1 MEQDNGKGIV
11 STKELLAFSL
21 AYMGLQVGGLSA
33 NYLSYFWTDI
43 ALIPLAAVSTIML
56 VSRLL
61 DGVTDIII
69 GFMVDKT
76 KSKHGKARPWLLWMT
91 PPAVVSMVLLFWM
104 PDIGVTGKVVY
115 AFVVYNA
122 VAFFFS
128 TAVTIPLQTLTSR
141 ITSRGD
147 QRLRLNMVGQTFG
160 SLTAVLGNFFVV
172 GAIAALGGDNGGYF
186 RFFGIMAILAGALM
200 YVGFF
205 GTREKV
211 QEHKPKQ
218 AAAEKKLTVGQGFK
232 VLLTNKYWV
241 WVTLLQVSSWMFP
254 AFMAINIY
262 YMIWI
267 LHNPAFMGP
276 FMSIIFAAMF
286 GAMLILTPLSR
297 KIGKASIAF
306 LGMFLQVA
314 GGLVPLIAPTSMPIL
329 ILSAILRG
337 AGPAAMLGTRLAYT
351 SDVVEYGEWKTGMR
365 TEGLI
370 FSATSM
376 GQKIGLG
383 LGGAIVTTAL
393 AVGGYVGGAETQ
405 TEGALSAIM
414 FTFTWLSAAASGLA
428 VICLFFLSRLTKEMP
443 QILADLEAR
452 NGTEE

>member
-1 MEQDNGKGIV
+1 MDQNKGVI
-11 STKELLAFSL
+11 STKELLAFSM
-21 AYMGLQVGGLSA
+21 AYMGLVVGGLSA
-33 NYLSYFWTDI
+33 NYISYFWTDI
-43 ALIPLAAVSTIML
+43 ALLPLAAVSTIFL
-56 VSRLL
+56 VSRIL
-61 DGVTDIII
+61 DGITDIIV

-91 PPAVVSMVLLFWM
+91 PPSILSMVLLFWM
-104 PDIGVTGKVVY
+104 PDVSVTGKVIY

-128 TAVTIPLQTLTSR
+128 TAVTIPLQTLTAR
-141 ITSRGD
+141 LTNRGD
-147 QRLRLNMVGQTFG
+147 QRLRLNMVAQTF
-160 SLTAVLGNFFVV
+160 SSAASVLGNFFVV
-172 GAIAALGGDNGGYF
+172 GAIAFFGGNQGGGYF
-186 RFFGIMAILAGALM
+186 KFFGLMSILAGALI

-205 GTREKV
+205 GTKEKV
-211 QEHKPKQ
+211 EDKKPAGAVEHK
-218 AAAEKKLTVGQGFK
+218 LSVGEGFK
-232 VLLTNKYWV
+232 ILLTNKYWV

-267 LHNPAFMGP
+267 LKDVTFMGP

-297 KIGKASIAF
+297 KIGKGSIAF

-314 GGLVPLIAPTSMPIL
+314 GGLLPLIAPLSIPVL
-329 ILSAILRG
+329 IASAILRG
-337 AGPAAMLGTRLAYT
+337 SGPAAMLGTRLAFT
-351 SDVVEYGEWKTGMR
+351 SDVVEYGEWKTGIR

-370 FSATSM
+370 FSGTSM

-383 LGGAIVTTAL
+383 LGGAVVTTAL
-393 AVGGYVGGAETQ
+393 SVGGYVGGATTQ
-405 TEGALSAIM
+405 TEGALGAIM

-443 QILADLEAR
+443 KIQADLEAR
-452 NGTEE
+452 KSA